1 MERRPL
7 AAVAREMRALR
18 LRADQELHLCERVLT
33 GALIAD
39 AVGVGNLL
47 PITARHR
54 IDFRSFR
61 PALWAEPR

>member
-1 MERRPL
+1 MERRRL
-7 AAVAREMRALR
+7 AAVAPETRALR
-18 LRADQELHLCERVLT
+18 LWADQALHLCERMLA

-39 AVGVGNLL
+39 AVGVGNLFW
-47 PITARHR
+47 INARHR